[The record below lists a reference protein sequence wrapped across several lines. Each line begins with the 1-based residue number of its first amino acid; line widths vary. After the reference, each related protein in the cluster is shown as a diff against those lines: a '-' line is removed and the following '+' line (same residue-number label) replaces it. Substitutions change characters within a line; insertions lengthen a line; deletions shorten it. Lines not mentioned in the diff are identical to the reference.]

1 MNPESIVDN
10 VLKACGFSELNPV
23 QHGALKAGILDGDN
37 LVVAAPT
44 ASGKTLV
51 AEIAMVKAVMTGK
64 KALYIVPLK
73 ALASEKY
80 NEFREKYEKLG
91 YRIAIS
97 VGDKDSSDPW
107 LAGFDIIIVTSE
119 KLDSL
124 IRHGAPWLDSVG
136 LVVADE
142 IHLIDSPNR
151 GPTLEVILTRLRQLI
166 NPQILALSAT
176 INNFKELAEWLGA
189 KALKSDYRPVKLYNG
204 LFLKGKIDWHPKKP
218 ALKLGADMPPVF
230 EIAKDTVQKGKQSLI
245 FVSTRKRAESLA
257 EKMGDVLR
265 PHINPQEKHDLVKAS
280 YDISHA
286 LEHPTRQCDRLA
298 KCLQRGA
305 VFHHAGLVAKQ
316 RKIIEDNFRSG
327 LIKIICATP
336 TLAMGVNLP
345 SFRVVVRDLKRFSSF
360 RGMDYIPVLEI
371 QQMMGRAGRPA
382 FDSEGEAILIAAS
395 SGEAKKLWKEYI
407 HGDPEKIISKL
418 GVEPVLRM
426 HVLSLIATEH
436 GTTKESLMD
445 FFSKTFYAF
454 QYKDMT
460 ALERE
465 MEKVLETLAG
475 FNFIKRGGSLEA
487 GEDKYLGDFKS
498 ASSLVKKD
506 DEEIKPTRI
515 GKRVAELYI
524 DPLTANHIIESL
536 QKMHE
541 QGKTDP
547 VSVLHVISRCLE
559 MRPGLSVRKKDMENE
574 EGSDTLLDFLVE
586 QHKNLLGKI
595 PEEWD
600 IEYDDFLRDIKLTW
614 MFKEWM
620 QEVGEDALL
629 ENFGVTPGELR
640 ARLEISDWLFYSMQ
654 ELGLLLNM
662 HGMLRHIRKARLR
675 IKYGIKEELL
685 ALVKLKQVGRVRAR
699 MLFDRGYKTIDS
711 LRHAPVTSIAQI
723 VGPNIGKDIKRQLSG
738 LESEKGKARQ
748 ESLESN
754 PESSNSNNI

>member
-1 MNPESIVDN
+1 MNSDDVVGR
-10 VLKACGFSELNPV
+10 VLEACGFSHLNPV
-23 QHGALKAGILDGDN
+23 QQSALKAGVLDGNN

-44 ASGKTLV
+44 ASGKTLI
-51 AEIAMVKAVMTGK
+51 AEMAMLKTVMVGK

-80 NEFREKYEKLG
+80 NEFKGKYEKMG
-91 YRIAIS
+91 FRIAMS

-136 LVVADE
+136 LVIADE

-166 NPQILALSAT
+166 NPQIIALSAT
-176 INNFKELAEWLGA
+176 INNHKELAEWLDA
-189 KALKSDYRPVKLYNG
+189 RAVKSDYRPVKLYNG
-204 LFLKGKIDWHPKKP
+204 LFLLGKINWHPKKP
-218 ALKLGADMPPVF
+218 ALKLGVDLPPVF
-230 EIAKDTVQKGKQSLI
+230 EIARDTVHMGKQSMI

-257 EKMGDVLR
+257 EKLGEILR
-265 PHINPQEKHDLVKAS
+265 PYIKPQEKSDLVKVS

-286 LEHPTRQCDRLA
+286 LEHPTKQCERLA

-316 RKIIEDNFRSG
+316 RHLIEDNFRLG

-371 QQMMGRAGRPA
+371 QQMCGRAGRPA
-382 FDSEGEAILIAAS
+382 FDSEGEAILIARS

-407 HGDPEKIISKL
+407 KGEPEKIMSKL

-426 HVLSLIATEH
+426 HVLSLIATDN
-436 GTTKESLMD
+436 GTTKDSLLE

-454 QYKDMT
+454 QYKDMG
-460 ALERE
+460 ALTRE
-465 MEKVLETLAG
+465 IDKVLEMLQG
-475 FNFIKRGGSLEA
+475 FKFIEMGGSG
-487 GEDKYLGDFKS
+487 GEDMGDFRS
-498 ASSLVKKD
+498 ASSLVTRGR
-506 DEEIKPTRI
+506 EEIRPTRI

-536 QKMHE
+536 GKMHA
-541 QGKTDP
+541 QKKT
-547 VSVLHVISRCLE
+547 SGISILHVISQCLE
-559 MRPGLSVRKKDMENE
+559 MKPGLNVRKKDMEKE
-574 EGSDTLLDFLVE
+574 DGTDSLQDFLLE
-586 QHKNLLGKI
+586 QHKNLIGEI
-595 PEEWD
+595 PDEWD
-600 IEYDDFLRDIKLTW
+600 IEYDEFLRALKLTW
-614 MFKEWM
+614 MLSEWAE
-620 QEVGEDALL
+620 EVGEDALL
-629 ENFGVTPGELR
+629 ENLGVTPGELR
-640 ARLEISDWLFYSMQ
+640 GRLDMSDWLFYSMQ
-654 ELGLLLNM
+654 ELGVLLNM
-662 HGMLRHIRKARLR
+662 LDIIRHVRKTRLR

-685 ALVKLKQVGRVRAR
+685 PLVKLRGVGRVRAR
-699 MLFDRGYKTIDS
+699 GLFDRGLRSLES
-711 LRHAPVTSIAQI
+711 LRKAPVTSIAQI
-723 VGPNIGKDIKRQLSG
+723 VGPNVAKDMKRQLSG
-738 LESEKGKARQ
+738 LESEKSTDRQ
-748 ESLESN
+748 ESLERH
-754 PESSNSNNI
+754 EKSNN